1 MKQCHL
7 IVWSVEKIQ
16 KVKNKMY
23 KKKRKEKRRTM
34 LLSRWEVCGSKNS
47 RFIKDQKVE
56 MLLDLISRT
65 SLLGNILI
73 Y

>member
-23 KKKRKEKRRTM
+23 KKKEK
-34 LLSRWEVCGSKNS
+34 KNEEQC
-47 RFIKDQKVE
+47 FYQDGKCVVVKI
-56 MLLDLISRT
+56 LDLSKT
-65 SLLGNILI
+65 KK
-73 Y
+73 